1 MADRFVFGFATITI
15 HSLSSFCCLTH
26 FFLMI
31 ISTRFV
37 AACYNFSCL
46 LLLLLLLVLHASFNV
61 LFFFEKWGNTRNNL
75 ICYKY
80 TQVLRKCGSS
90 SSGRKEASALCLLF
104 SSDSVNL
111 ASKRFKGFH
120 VILPILF
127 SSFYFSS
134 FSLQSFS
141 SIFSHLLGIYM
152 YAETIRKNKLALGEF
167 LIKEMV
173 SFFPPYF

>member
-15 HSLSSFCCLTH
+15 HSLFLFRCLTH

-46 LLLLLLLVLHASFNV
+46 LLLLLLVLHASFNV
-61 LFFFEKWGNTRNNL
+61 LFFLIFFFEKWGNTRNNL

-90 SSGRKEASALCLLF
+90 IRGRKEASALCLLF
-104 SSDSVNL
+104 LSDSVNL
-111 ASKRFKGFH
+111 AGKRFKGFH

-127 SSFYFSS
+127 SSYYFSS
-134 FSLQSFS
+134 FSLS
-141 SIFSHLLGIYM
+141 LIYM
-152 YAETIRKNKLALGEF
+152 CMLKR
-167 LIKEMV
+167 
-173 SFFPPYF
+173 

>member
-1 MADRFVFGFATITI
+1 
-15 HSLSSFCCLTH
+15 
-26 FFLMI
+26 MI

-46 LLLLLLLVLHASFNV
+46 LLLLLLFVLHVFFNV
-61 LFFFEKWGNTRNNL
+61 LFLYFRSFFFEKWGNTRNNL

-80 TQVLRKCGSS
+80 TQVLKKCGSS
-90 SSGRKEASALCLLF
+90 SIIGRKEALCLLF
-104 SSDSVNL
+104 LSDSVNL
-111 ASKRFKGFH
+111 AGKRFKSFY

-127 SSFYFSS
+127 SSFFP
-134 FSLQSFS
+134 
-141 SIFSHLLGIYM
+141 SIFLFHALSLSLTYSAYICVCWSDK
-152 YAETIRKNKLALGEF
+152 EKNKLALGEF